1 MSAAPAIIE
10 HSTHEPVRG
19 GIITPM
25 AMLDRALSS
34 GAGIE
39 TLTKLMDLQE
49 RYEANEARK
58 AFDKAM
64 SEAKAEIPVIRKN
77 KAVGFDAKNGGSR
90 TSYRHE
96 DMAEIART
104 VDPILS
110 KHGLSYRYRSQQDG
124 NAVRVTCIISHRDGH
139 SEEVTL
145 SANNDATGNKN
156 SIQAVGSAITYLQRY
171 TLKAALGLAAS
182 ADDDGRSSENTP
194 EEDAHISEQQLK
206 DVRNLIEE
214 TKSDTAKI
222 CRYWKISALPDIP
235 AAKFNDVMQSIR
247 NSVKNR
253 EQA

>member
-10 HSTHEPVRG
+10 HDAHEPARA

-25 AMLDRALSS
+25 VMLDRALSS

-58 AFDKAM
+58 AFDKAIA
-64 SEAKAEIPVIRKN
+64 EAKAEIPVIRKN
-77 KAVGFDAKNGGSR
+77 RAVGYDAKNGSSR

-104 VDPILS
+104 IDPILS
-110 KHGLSYRYRSQQDG
+110 KHGLSYRYRSQQEG
-124 NAVRVTCIISHRDGH
+124 NVVRVTCIISHRDGH
-139 SEEVTL
+139 AEEVMLT
-145 SANNDATGNKN
+145 AGNDTTGNKN
-156 SIQAVGSAITYLQRY
+156 SIQAVGSTITYLQRY

-182 ADDDGRSSENTP
+182 ADDDGKSSENTP
-194 EEDAHISEQQLK
+194 EDDRSVTEDQVKELRA
-206 DVRNLIEE
+206 LIEE
-214 TKSDTAKI
+214 TQSDIAKI
-222 CRYWKISALPDIP
+222 CRYWKVEALPDIP
-235 AAKFNDVMQSIR
+235 ASKFNDVMQSIR
-247 NSVKNR
+247 GSAKNR